1 VISVQRVI
9 ARRKGFVLAA
19 ALLALLIV
27 AGMVAAAIFAAN
39 EGTRMV
45 AASSERQRTLAAAES
60 SIEDALT
67 SGAVDW
73 ASATGET
80 TASSRESYGM
90 PVAIYRTRLDTTLF
104 WVVADAGPARPG
116 SGVMARVGVLV
127 RVTSVAGGATSV
139 DRIRE
144 RWWSELF

>member
-1 VISVQRVI
+1 MRILVIEDE
-9 ARRKGFVLAA
+9 RR
-19 ALLALLIV
+19 
-27 AGMVAAAIFAAN
+27 MAAII
-39 EGTRMV
+39 TR
-45 AASSERQRTLAAAES
+45 AISEE
-60 SIEDALT
+60 